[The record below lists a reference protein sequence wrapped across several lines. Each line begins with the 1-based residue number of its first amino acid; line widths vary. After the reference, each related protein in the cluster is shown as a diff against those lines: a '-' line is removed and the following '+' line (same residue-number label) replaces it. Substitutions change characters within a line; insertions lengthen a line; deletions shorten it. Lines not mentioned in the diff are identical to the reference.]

1 MLPQRFQ
8 SDILSPASV
17 MFANNELAEMLLLCG
32 IEENNRKKAEKM
44 SMVVKILEGEI
55 EDPPPPNLFAHWNHL

>member
-1 MLPQRFQ
+1 
-8 SDILSPASV
+8 
-17 MFANNELAEMLLLCG
+17 MFANNELAEMLSLCG

>member
-8 SDILSPASV
+8 SGILSPASV

>member
-1 MLPQRFQ
+1 MELKRITERKQR
-8 SDILSPASV
+8 
-17 MFANNELAEMLLLCG
+17 
-32 IEENNRKKAEKM
+32 KM

>member
-1 MLPQRFQ
+1 
-8 SDILSPASV
+8 
-17 MFANNELAEMLLLCG
+17 MFANNELAEKLLLCG